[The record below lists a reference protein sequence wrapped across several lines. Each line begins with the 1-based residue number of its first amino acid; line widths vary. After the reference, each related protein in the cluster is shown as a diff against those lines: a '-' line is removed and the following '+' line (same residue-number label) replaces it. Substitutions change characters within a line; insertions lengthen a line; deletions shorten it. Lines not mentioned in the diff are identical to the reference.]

1 MQIVIQNRCTLLDD
15 IASDRQQDKK
25 SESVGARRLL
35 VKNNSL

>member
-1 MQIVIQNRCTLLDD
+1 MKIVIQNRCTLLGD

-25 SESVGARRLL
+25 SESAGARRLL